1 MRRPLSEASTVIK
14 GRTIS
19 RQIVERD
26 ATTTQC
32 KNMGNNTGKNMGNIG
47 NSTEDIR
54 NTDIPTAPQDIYT
67 T

>member
-1 MRRPLSEASTVIK
+1 MRRPLSEAPTVIK

-19 RQIVERD
+19 GQIEERD

-47 NSTEDIR
+47 NSTEKYQI
-54 NTDIPTAPQDIYT
+54 
-67 T
+67 